1 MNAANLGKSFLKYG
15 MFWPIFAILFSFGVY
30 TTITAEDNYENLFIC
45 MAYIVGVII
54 CIIAWVIHL
63 NTTTVVQLTA
73 SLVTPKEGAEP
84 RQ

>member
-1 MNAANLGKSFLKYG
+1 MNAANLGKSFFKYG
-15 MFWPIFAILFSFGVY
+15 MFWPVFAILFSFSVY
-30 TTITAEDNYENLFIC
+30 TTFTGEDYVENLLIC

-73 SLVTPKEGAEP
+73 SLVTPKEGAET